1 MPRVVFI
8 CSDAQLYIFMGIKN
22 RNEASVCMKAFL
34 PIPNLCSK
42 AKMPIDQNWNQGVV
56 EMIRAE
62 TNGLDVFLASHCGRI
77 EL

>member
-1 MPRVVFI
+1 
-8 CSDAQLYIFMGIKN
+8 
-22 RNEASVCMKAFL
+22 MKAFFQ
-34 PIPNLCSK
+34 IPNHRSK

-62 TNGLDVFLASHCGRI
+62 TSDLDVFLASHCRRI